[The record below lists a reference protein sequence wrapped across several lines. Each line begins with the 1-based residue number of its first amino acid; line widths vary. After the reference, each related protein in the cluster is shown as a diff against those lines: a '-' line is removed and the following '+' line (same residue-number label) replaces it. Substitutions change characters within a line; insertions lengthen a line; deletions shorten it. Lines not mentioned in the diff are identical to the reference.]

1 MIKLFG
7 SESDRLAKTTRYPL
21 VHFNL
26 KVPDIDFTQLEDNNV
41 CGTITQRIL
50 AEVTDLANT
59 EIVNAIH
66 RTAVNE
72 GVTDL
77 FLIDKEFIMSAIHHE
92 MARRKATGSI
102 TEGQSCG
109 NCSHHDDC
117 ICVVCEENDTVV
129 CMRQS
134 RHVPRGGVCQYWVK
148 TEEEK

>member
-7 SESDRLAKTTRYPL
+7 SESDRLMKTTKYPL

-26 KVPDIDFTQLEDNNV
+26 KVPDIDFTRLEDNDV

-50 AEVTDLANT
+50 AEVADLANT
-59 EIVNAIH
+59 DIVNAIH
-66 RTAVNE
+66 RTAVSE

-92 MARRKATGSI
+92 MARRKAMDSI
-102 TEGQSCG
+102 TEVHSCG
-109 NCSHHDDC
+109 NCDHHDDC

-134 RHVPRGGVCQYWVK
+134 RHVPKGGVCKYWAK
-148 TEEEK
+148 EEK